1 MSIFCAG
8 GGMNN
13 DANMGHSDRMAVR
26 ERRQD
31 REKVKIVEHGI
42 RVQEDYGYVRAA
54 KYLYQSGVSWPV
66 IQRVLHYPHRRRH
79 VKIAEI
85 NRFLH

>member
-1 MSIFCAG
+1 
-8 GGMNN
+8 MNS
-13 DANMGHSDRMAVR
+13 DANRDHFDRMAVR

-54 KYLYQSGVSWPV
+54 KYLYQSGISWPV
-66 IQRVLHYPHRRRH
+66 IQRVLHYPHRRRY
-79 VKIAEI
+79 VKVTER